1 MNGPFLMAAGL
12 SFGITALLGLWLIPV
27 LRRLKYG
34 QTILDIG
41 PSWHKNKQ
49 GTPTMGGLMF
59 IAGILVAVSASFT
72 AMIGSHPELLQ
83 GYHRILNV
91 RLIAGLLMAVGY
103 ALIGFADDY
112 VKVSKKQ
119 NLGLTPG
126 QKLIVQFLVAFLYL
140 WSLFASGDRS
150 TVLLIPFWGQ
160 LSFAPWLYYPLC
172 AIGIVYFVN
181 SVNLTDGLD
190 GLAASVTAVA
200 GIGFFAVAAVLSMLQ
215 IQLFAL
221 AVSAGCI
228 AFLIYNFYPAKVFM
242 GDTGSMFLGGC
253 VVALAFGVGAPMLLG
268 LIGIIYLCES
278 LSVVIQVIS
287 FKTTGKRV
295 FKMSPIHHHFEM
307 SGYTEVQIGFAFS
320 LITALGSILAFFAA
334 RGF

>member
-1 MNGPFLMAAGL
+1 MTWKLILALVVGFCISSAVGAVLVPYLRKIKAGQAIREDGP
-12 SFGITALLGLWLIPV
+12 T
-27 LRRLKYG
+27 
-34 QTILDIG
+34 
-41 PSWHKNKQ
+41 WHMSKQ

-59 IAGILVAVSASFT
+59 IAAVTIVCLTVGFPSMLEGDYGHIVCLALALVFGA
-72 AMIGSHPELLQ
+72 
-83 GYHRILNV
+83 
-91 RLIAGLLMAVGY
+91 
-103 ALIGFADDY
+103 IGFLDDY
-112 VKVSKKQ
+112 EKLKKKQ

-287 FKTTGKRV
+287 FKTTGKRI